1 MKKNVVFMMGM
12 LIIVIAFGFSV
23 FGCASTGNNKAEP
36 GVLTIT
42 GIPAEFEGKYISFS
56 FDMGANYKPK
66 LEASASDPRELFVGR
81 KTAAVIKDSTASL
94 MIFEDKPFIGLQAFT
109 GSVTIPVELCI
120 RDTADSMQAV
130 STVGRDVMPDF
141 IFDSVT
147 FENGNAEIIWNNPII
162 PGVITI
168 TGIPS
173 QYHEKSATI
182 VIGLNRYNPFIASG
196 TPGRGGYMSSDI
208 IYIGGVI
215 AQGNVTAKIY
225 KQDRNNYMNYNFSG
239 TKDIIVAIP
248 NGKESSAIVTIGAD
262 PSYDYFIFRGVQ
274 INNGEAAINFN
285 QGSVL

>member
-1 MKKNVVFMMGM
+1 MKKNEGSMIGM
-12 LIIVIAFGFSV
+12 LIIVIAFGFTV
-23 FGCASTGNNKAEP
+23 FGCVSSGNNKTEP

-42 GIPAEFEGKYISFS
+42 SIPAEFEGKYISFS
-56 FDMGANYKPK
+56 FDMGNYTPK
-66 LEASASDPRELFVGR
+66 LEASASDPRAFFVGR
-81 KTAAVIKDSTASL
+81 KTDAVIKDRKASL
-94 MIFEDKPFIGLQAFT
+94 MIFEDKPFIGLQAFA

-120 RDTADSMQAV
+120 RNTADSIQAV

-147 FENGNAEIIWNNPII
+147 FENGNAEIKWNNPII

-182 VIGLNRYNPFIASG
+182 GIGLNRYNTFIASG
-196 TPGRGGYMSSDI
+196 TPGRGGYMSNDI
-208 IYIGGVI
+208 IFIGGI
-215 AQGNVTAKIY
+215 ITQGNVTTKIY
-225 KQDRNNYMNYNFSG
+225 KQDRNKYMNYNFSG

-248 NGKESSAIVTIGAD
+248 NGKQSMAIVTIGAD

-274 INNGEAAINFN
+274 IINGKATINFM
-285 QGSVL
+285 QGSAL